1 MPVNADEGRCSMI
14 LRSLLKV
21 VGAVVLM
28 ALPLA
33 AQGQALPPPA
43 GTTILE
49 MSGNVTVTTD
59 GKVAKFDL
67 AALEALG
74 TTTVRTSTK
83 WTEGAVTFE
92 GVLMRDLLKKVGAS
106 GTEITAVALNDY
118 KVKIPIADFDK
129 FNVILAYRRD
139 GKAMPVR
146 DKGPLWIMYPFDEN
160 PSLKTDL
167 YFARCA
173 WQLKAIEVR

>member
-1 MPVNADEGRCSMI
+1 ML

-83 WTEGAVTFE
+83 WTEGAVT
-92 GVLMRDLLKKVGAS
+92 
-106 GTEITAVALNDY
+106 
-118 KVKIPIADFDK
+118 
-129 FNVILAYRRD
+129 LAR
-139 GKAMPVR
+139 GN
-146 DKGPLWIMYPFDEN
+146 G
-160 PSLKTDL
+160 
-167 YFARCA
+167 
-173 WQLKAIEVR
+173 